1 MGVEEARWLPQPR
14 MDATLM
20 VLQAYFVLRICYDD
34 LSSQD
39 MQLNASQEW
48 TQIPTGRVYSLRK
61 TEGNDCADCF
71 PSYSAKKVADPVW
84 RSKSYRKDTWSFD
97 DLSSFASVWCLNV
110 PVFVSLDIMYDATG
124 VSYSADGVDSITKDI
139 RNSVKQQKNKAYSA
153 DEVDS
158 ITKDI
163 RNPVRQQKNK
173 AYSLDE
179 VDSITKDIRNPV
191 RQQKNKAYSADEVDS
206 ITKDIRNPVRQQKN
220 KGAYSL
226 EEQKA
231 FPSSSYYLKE
241 SDSVTGLDHFT
252 IDMTPPS
259 LCSFTTLNRSC
270 VYHIDCPLLH
280 HLSFRTYSADEVD
293 SITKDIRNSV
303 KQKKNKDAY
312 YLEMDVGPLQQSKR
326 RQIRHIS
333 VAEPHPNVDITG
345 PRVRKKNRTNTKSS
359 IRSDIGAQGSFDL
372 QTRPQAVIG
381 AQISGAPINHHP
393 TTQVQPHRQLP
404 ISTVT
409 LEPSRGSVS
418 CCARRDTARAM
429 SSPKAHSSQSSSDLN
444 NHSPPSVLPTRM
456 ALAQRARRAREKMER
471 LSASTLTNMGH
482 LSSVISSPKAH
493 SGQSSSDLNNRSTSA
508 VLPTRKA
515 LARVP

>member
-20 VLQAYFVLRICYDD
+20 VLQAYFVLRYAALGFVWTVYKDQIALNISGENLIKAASNFTTD
-34 LSSQD
+34 LFAKGRYAD
-39 MQLNASQEW
+39 VFR

-139 RNSVKQQKNKAYSA
+139 RNSVKQQKNKGVYSLESALPPKQIAWCGLHSVLLYWHDNLLMVAYSA

-173 AYSLDE
+173 GAYSLE
-179 VDSITKDIRNPV
+179 LTLM
-191 RQQKNKAYSADEVDS
+191 DEVDS

-241 SDSVTGLDHFT
+241 SDSVIGLDHFT

-312 YLEMDVGPLQQSKR
+312 YLGSALPPKHKTLGVDCTACYNLFMVGPYGDPVNYFYDEPVILIPECDGVRILSNTSMEARMLGFRVACKLHHFLQR
-326 RQIRHIS
+326 IY
-333 VAEPHPNVDITG
+333 
-345 PRVRKKNRTNTKSS
+345 TKP
-359 IRSDIGAQGSFDL
+359 L
-372 QTRPQAVIG
+372 
-381 AQISGAPINHHP
+381 
-393 TTQVQPHRQLP
+393 
-404 ISTVT
+404 
-409 LEPSRGSVS
+409 
-418 CCARRDTARAM
+418 
-429 SSPKAHSSQSSSDLN
+429 
-444 NHSPPSVLPTRM
+444 
-456 ALAQRARRAREKMER
+456 
-471 LSASTLTNMGH
+471 H
-482 LSSVISSPKAH
+482 LSV
-493 SGQSSSDLNNRSTSA
+493 
-508 VLPTRKA
+508 
-515 LARVP
+515 